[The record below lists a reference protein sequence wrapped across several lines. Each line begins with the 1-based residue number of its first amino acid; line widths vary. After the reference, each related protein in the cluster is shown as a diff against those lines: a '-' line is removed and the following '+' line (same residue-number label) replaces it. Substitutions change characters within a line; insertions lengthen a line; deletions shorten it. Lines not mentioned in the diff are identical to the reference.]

1 MQYFDRKGLGFILG
15 DFFINSS
22 GHPDVRLMY
31 LCHVHAL
38 TFVSVFVSV
47 TAFVVHRFVFA
58 LNSAYIQCGLRV
70 CTKSADG
77 LGDVSGIHK

>member
-31 LCHVHAL
+31 LCHVHAH

-58 LNSAYIQCGLRV
+58 LNSAYNV
-70 CTKSADG
+70 VYMSAQS
-77 LGDVSGIHK
+77 LLMAWLM